1 MPPKVNNDKILAKLD
16 VIMTQL
22 AGLESVPKRLEAL
35 EKELKQAN
43 ETNKQLAT
51 TIKEKDAE
59 INSLKMKVNNI
70 EQYNRSWSIRI
81 NELPIPAAEE
91 MNPIKV
97 MERVYNEVLA
107 PVLKGALEQGAIPS
121 VPPVFELL
129 ETAHVLPAPKGKI
142 KPVIVRFR
150 TRLHKGLMFQLKR
163 DHAPRIAGSSS
174 GAASSAGS
182 STRYKY
188 PYYEDLTHDTFNK
201 MREIAR
207 SDKVSACWS
216 VGGNLR
222 YKLVGGTEVFRVKSV
237 NDDINTIIK

>member
-1 MPPKVNNDKILAKLD
+1 MPPKVNNDEILAKLD

-51 TIKEKDAE
+51 TIKEKDVE
-59 INSLKMKVNNI
+59 INALKIKVNAI

-81 NELPIPAAEE
+81 NELPISAADET
-91 MNPIKV
+91 NPIKV
-97 MERVYNEVLA
+97 MEQVYKEVIT
-107 PVLKGALEQGAIPS
+107 PVLKGAMEQGAIPQ
-121 VPPVFELL
+121 VPSIYELL
-129 ETAHVLPAPKGKI
+129 ETAHVLPAPKGKT

-150 TRLHKGLMFQLKR
+150 TRLHKGLMFQFKR
-163 DHAPRIAGSSS
+163 DYAPRIAGSPA
-174 GAASSAGS
+174 GASSTA
-182 STRYKY
+182 RYKF
-188 PYYEDLTHDTFNK
+188 PYYEDLTHDTFSK

-222 YKLVGGTEVFRVKSV
+222 YKLVGSTEFIRVKSV
-237 NDDINTIIK
+237 YDDINTILK